1 MLYSLFWV
9 IFAQFF
15 VVKGLSF
22 LLLFFRV
29 KAQSF
34 DGLKGLN
41 HNLLTVDGVKAQSSD
56 GLKGLTHNPL
66 ECFAHRLGL
75 FGNVLPGYRM
85 ASSFPLLDDL
95 LGQWG
100 LPAR

>member
-41 HNLLTVDGVKAQSSD
+41 HNLLTVDGVKAQSF
-56 GLKGLTHNPL
+56 GMFCPQTGALWQ
-66 ECFAHRLGL
+66 CFAWL
-75 FGNVLPGYRM
+75 
-85 ASSFPLLDDL
+85 
-95 LGQWG
+95 
-100 LPAR
+100 

>member
-41 HNLLTVDGVKAQSSD
+41 HN
-56 GLKGLTHNPL
+56 PL

>member
-22 LLLFFRV
+22 LLLFVRV
-29 KAQSF
+29 KAQSS

-56 GLKGLTHNPL
+56 GSKGLNHNL
-66 ECFAHRLGL
+66 LTVD
-75 FGNVLPGYRM
+75 FG
-85 ASSFPLLDDL
+85 
-95 LGQWG
+95 
-100 LPAR
+100 